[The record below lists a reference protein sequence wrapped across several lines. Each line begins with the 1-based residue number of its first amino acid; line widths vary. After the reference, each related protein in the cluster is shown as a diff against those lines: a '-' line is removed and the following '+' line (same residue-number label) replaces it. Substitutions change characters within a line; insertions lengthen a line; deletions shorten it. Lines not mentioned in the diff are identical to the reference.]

1 MRTLLVFVIF
11 AATLSAS
18 GPSPE
23 IEFKKHTLD
32 LGRNESCAVAD
43 LNGDGILDII
53 SGENWFQGPDFKR
66 HKFRSILFWNNY
78 IDDFS
83 DLPVDVDGDGEIDIV
98 SVGWGQKEIA
108 WWRNPGRAHGEWVK
122 HNVHEGISVEFAFL
136 VDLNGDGEPQEVLP
150 QFGGGAANKTSWFE
164 ISGSGKTATMVE
176 RRVLGEAHGHG
187 IGAGDVNADGRV
199 DVLTPKGWLEAPSDP
214 AKTPWTHHAEFS
226 IEEAA
231 GFLHV
236 TDVDGD
242 GLNDIV
248 TSSAHSYGLFWL
260 QQQKGDG
267 AERKWQ
273 RHEIDDAWS
282 QPHATTLV
290 DLTGDGRPEIVT
302 GKRLYA
308 HNGHDDGGREP
319 LGLYWYEYVD
329 TGQKWEWVRH
339 IIHYGGRVGG
349 GMQIPVVD
357 LNGDGDL
364 DIAVGGKGGVF
375 VFENL
380 TK

>member
-1 MRTLLVFVIF
+1 MRSLFLFLVST
-11 AATLSAS
+11 AALSAA

-23 IEFKKHTLD
+23 IAFKKHTID
-32 LGRNESCAVAD
+32 LGRNEACAVTD
-43 LNGDGILDII
+43 LNGDGILDIV

-83 DLPVDVDGDGEIDIV
+83 DLPLDVDGDGEIDVV

-108 WWRNPGRAHGEWVK
+108 WWRNPGRARGEWQK
-122 HNVHEGISVEFAFL
+122 HIVHEGISVEFAFL
-136 VDLNGDGEPQEVLP
+136 VDLNSDGKRLEVLP

-164 ISGSGKTATMVE
+164 ISGSGPAATLIE
-176 RRVLGEAHGHG
+176 RRVHGEAHGHG
-187 IGAGDVNADGRV
+187 IGAGDVNADGRI

-214 AKTPWTHHAEFS
+214 SKTPWTHHAEFS

-236 TDVDGD
+236 SDVDGD

-248 TSSAHSYGLFWL
+248 SSNAHSYGLYWL
-260 QQQKGDG
+260 QQQKGEG
-267 AERKWQ
+267 GKRQWQ
-273 RHEIDDAWS
+273 RHQIDDAWS
-282 QPHATTLV
+282 QPHATTLA

-302 GKRLYA
+302 GKRLFA
-308 HNGHDDGGREP
+308 HNGHDDGGRES

-329 TGQKWEWVRH
+329 SGEKWEWVRH

-357 LNGDGDL
+357 LDGDGDL
-364 DIAVGGKGGVF
+364 DITVGGKGGVF